1 MATSTQ
7 LSTSPVAQHSDLE
20 SQNLV
25 LETGDGGQSAVGAA
39 SDQQSAQ
46 PEDGVPFDANSEN
59 LHEAKESGLSAE
71 TSSEE
76 VLDAVKNMYQAWKD
90 YVKGEDD
97 DASYSHTYIG
107 EATDVLRQS
116 ERRLSLASRIAQSDI
131 LSFMI
136 QSYFRLVDD
145 RQNTG
150 KENLGD
156 EKKKRQ
162 ENNGET
168 TIPSKNLVVWRDF
181 KRKEEQDT
189 GNVHAI
195 DVLVGDAAIPDNI
208 WPNFHAKTILHL
220 RDIRRSW
227 FLQDLVRFQD
237 DKETLKDAPIP
248 ANASQLAAGDYTPMP
263 DRIRINGA
271 SLQKLLEK
279 VLELEL
285 HKENSPIVLLKP
297 YKILVQHEETI
308 RGVHA
313 QLRRKSGPVPI
324 GEPFPTSDSSQN
336 GGSTHQPDHGGR
348 SLAVEEERLL
358 EEYGSEQAYKELC
371 CLIDFMDHELA
382 PLKALE
388 KGSVERIYY
397 SDLWHIFKPGQVV
410 ITRQEPLHA
419 YRVLYVTAGRPYLS
433 PPSMEDDDG
442 NGYKVPAKESDLL
455 VHCYQIQFDGQR
467 FGPVTHTFNI
477 QPYSG
482 RLRVKN
488 LPIYPLQ
495 FVEDPKVLRETL
507 VSSGRKFLRVSKG
520 THLQYRGPNLHEGE
534 EIDSEV
540 IVDFKTAIWDDRDKD
555 PSWNYKVEFGV
566 NPPKGSN
573 QAEVTLVSA
582 GGCREPDCCEND
594 RVYDDLDVDHRRME
608 DFIAKNKLLTTDTRY
623 LDDNPENVP
632 EEDLILFPNRVFA
645 FVLKDRKWGAR
656 CIYPGTNARIAVI
669 DLNHVDLDAGADQP
683 RDRGWNSLV
692 LPLGHKQ
699 MVHSLVQAHFRH
711 RREEALNRNSQADLI
726 RGKGKGLI
734 ILLHGAPGVGKTST
748 AECVAE
754 LCNLPLYPITCGDL
768 GITATEVESRLKHI
782 FTQAQKWKYQ
792 QADVFLSQ
800 RENNVKHNSLVSVFL
815 RVLEYYQGILFLTTN
830 RVGKIDEAFR
840 SRVHIS
846 LYYPPLDKRS
856 TQKIFVENLSLV
868 EKRGENVIRVNR
880 DEIRNFAREHYRSND
895 PQRRWNGRQIRN
907 AFHIAIAIAED
918 RAAEKDAKAAAEGKE
933 RRHTPVL
940 KAEYLRLV
948 EAASARFDDYL
959 HTVHGMGQQ
968 DLAKQGAA
976 RRDDWEESRDRRD
989 SRKYQPSR
997 AADPR
1002 RRKVEQSS
1010 ETSMTESS
1018 EEETQQHT
1026 SSEPES
1032 DDDSEGEGERKEAEE
1047 PSSSDEEPSL
1057 RESRKRADRKKGS
1070 QTKDHEIEY
1079 FEIGYSSGTAVPG
1092 VRALTPFTSST
1103 TTPKH
1108 SLPRERPL

>member
-1 MATSTQ
+1 
-7 LSTSPVAQHSDLE
+7 
-20 SQNLV
+20 
-25 LETGDGGQSAVGAA
+25 
-39 SDQQSAQ
+39 
-46 PEDGVPFDANSEN
+46 
-59 LHEAKESGLSAE
+59 
-71 TSSEE
+71 
-76 VLDAVKNMYQAWKD
+76 
-90 YVKGEDD
+90 
-97 DASYSHTYIG
+97 
-107 EATDVLRQS
+107 
-116 ERRLSLASRIAQSDI
+116 
-131 LSFMI
+131 
-136 QSYFRLVDD
+136 
-145 RQNTG
+145 
-150 KENLGD
+150 
-156 EKKKRQ
+156 
-162 ENNGET
+162 
-168 TIPSKNLVVWRDF
+168 
-181 KRKEEQDT
+181 
-189 GNVHAI
+189 
-195 DVLVGDAAIPDNI
+195 
-208 WPNFHAKTILHL
+208 
-220 RDIRRSW
+220 
-227 FLQDLVRFQD
+227 
-237 DKETLKDAPIP
+237 
-248 ANASQLAAGDYTPMP
+248 
-263 DRIRINGA
+263 
-271 SLQKLLEK
+271 
-279 VLELEL
+279 
-285 HKENSPIVLLKP
+285 
-297 YKILVQHEETI
+297 
-308 RGVHA
+308 
-313 QLRRKSGPVPI
+313 
-324 GEPFPTSDSSQN
+324 
-336 GGSTHQPDHGGR
+336 
-348 SLAVEEERLL
+348 
-358 EEYGSEQAYKELC
+358 
-371 CLIDFMDHELA
+371 MDHELA

-388 KGSVERIYY
+388 MGSVKRIYY

-433 PPSMEDDDG
+433 PPALENDDSGD
-442 NGYKVPAKESDLL
+442 GYKVPAKESDLL
-455 VHCYQIQFDGQR
+455 IHCYQIQFDGQR

-488 LPIYPLQ
+488 LPIYPLK
-495 FVEDPKVLRETL
+495 FVEDPKVLKETL

-540 IVDFKTAIWDDRDKD
+540 IVDFQTAIWDDRDKD
-555 PSWNYKVEFGV
+555 PGWNYRVEFGV

-573 QAEVTLVSA
+573 RAEVTLVSA
-582 GGCREPDCCEND
+582 GGCLRVDCCEND
-594 RVYDDLDVDHRRME
+594 RVYDDLDIDHRRME
-608 DFIAKNKLLTTDTRY
+608 DFIAKNRLLTTDTRY

-645 FVLKDRKWGAR
+645 FVLKDRKW
-656 CIYPGTNARIAVI
+656 AVI

-692 LPLGHKQ
+692 LPPGHKQ

-711 RREEALNRNSQADLI
+711 RREEALDRNSQADLI

-768 GITATEVESRLKHI
+768 GITATDVESRLKYI
-782 FTQAQKWKYQ
+782 FTQAQKWKCVLLLDE
-792 QADVFLSQ
+792 ADVFLSQ

-856 TQKIFVENLSLV
+856 TQKIFAENMSLA
-868 EKRGENVIRVNR
+868 EKRGKSVIRVNR
-880 DEIRNFAREHYRSND
+880 DEIRDFAREHYRNND

-948 EAASARFDDYL
+948 EAASTRFDDYL

-968 DLAKQGAA
+968 DLAKQGST
-976 RRDDWEESRDRRD
+976 RRDDWEEDRDRRD
-989 SRKYQPSR
+989 NRKYQSSR

-1002 RRKVEQSS
+1002 RRKVNEYS

-1018 EEETQQHT
+1018 EAETHKHT
-1026 SSEPES
+1026 SSEQDS
-1032 DDDSEGEGERKEAEE
+1032 DDGSERGRKEEEE

-1057 RESRKRADRKKGS
+1057 RESRKRSDRKKGS
-1070 QTKDHEIEY
+1070 QTKERKHGPGETRKDSTR
-1079 FEIGYSSGTAVPG
+1079 SS
-1092 VRALTPFTSST
+1092 RKNKDS
-1103 TTPKH
+1103 
-1108 SLPRERPL
+1108 R